1 MSPHVVR
8 VLIGRELEGQKAWLR
23 NFSCHP
29 VSKRVYPGIIPSEGK
44 EVKVKGLLLMG
55 LDQREIKILDYFEDE
70 GVDYSRQQVSVE
82 VMGSDIKLTRIPSQA
97 YVWNCGGDKLDL
109 GNRWDYEKFLT
120 QHLDGYLVS
129 NVCKFASIVC
139 VLDHAISLT
148 KISFT
153 RQSKFFHI
161 QVQSFTAKM
170 GALSNE

>member
-44 EVKVKGLLLMG
+44 EVKGKGVKGLLMG

-120 QHLDGYLVS
+120 QHLDGYLERV
-129 NVCKFASIVC
+129 VKPCRTEVDELFK
-139 VLDHAISLT
+139 
-148 KISFT
+148 KP
-153 RQSKFFHI
+153 
-161 QVQSFTAKM
+161 
-170 GALSNE
+170 